1 MKIEELKVGSL
12 IGCHNSKT
20 NNRSLVRVESIESYS
35 DDNEWVIVKTSDM
48 IKGCFARLKDTT
60 INTFHDEYCLD
71 LVEFRREVER
81 DIRKLNGLL
90 EEIKNVL
97 QQKD

>member
-1 MKIEELKVGSL
+1 MKIEELKVGNL

-20 NNRSLVRVESIESYS
+20 NNRSLVRVESIETYS

-60 INTFHDEYCLD
+60 ISIFHDEYCLD
-71 LVEFRREVER
+71 LVEFRREIKR

-90 EEIKNVL
+90 EEIGDVL

>member
-1 MKIEELKVGSL
+1 MKVKDLKVGQL
-12 IGCHNSKT
+12 IGCCNSKT
-20 NNRSLVRVESIESYS
+20 NDKSLVKVESIEPYFN
-35 DDNEWVIVKTSDM
+35 DNEWVIIKTSDM
-48 IKGCFARLKDTT
+48 IKECIAKLTATSFG
-60 INTFHDEYCLD
+60 TFHDEYCLD
-71 LVEFRREVER
+71 LVEFRREIDR